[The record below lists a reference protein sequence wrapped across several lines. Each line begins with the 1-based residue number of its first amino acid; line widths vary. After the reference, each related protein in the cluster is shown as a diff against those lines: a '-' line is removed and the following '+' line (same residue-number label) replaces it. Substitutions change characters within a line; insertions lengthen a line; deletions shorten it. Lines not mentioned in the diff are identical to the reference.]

1 MTVAVTL
8 PTLGVVLSG
17 MIAGR
22 VPCANSRKRL
32 VSEVFLACL
41 REHLFYALRSVSRA
55 LCNWFTLGFVVCMI
69 VNRCA

>member
-8 PTLGVVLSG
+8 PAVVIPALGVVLLG

-22 VPCANSRKRL
+22 VPCANPRKRL

-41 REHLFYALRSVSRA
+41 REHLFYALR
-55 LCNWFTLGFVVCMI
+55 
-69 VNRCA
+69 